1 VARET
6 WVTRGCGR
14 NIITGTGTAERAAGH
29 ARFLAERCMSEAR
42 QTRHCRHCWGKCD
55 GYCLLDDGTCIH
67 GWNGKHPRH
76 FTWRAMLTRRLWVRV
91 LWGEY
96 GKR

>member
-1 VARET
+1 
-6 WVTRGCGR
+6 
-14 NIITGTGTAERAAGH
+14 
-29 ARFLAERCMSEAR
+29 MPEAR
-42 QTRHCRHCWGKCD
+42 QPRHCRHCLGDCS

-67 GWNGKHPRH
+67 GWNGKRPRH
-76 FTWRAMLTRRLWVRV
+76 FTVRAILTRRLWVRV

>member
-1 VARET
+1 
-6 WVTRGCGR
+6 VTGGSGR
-14 NIITGTGTAERAAGH
+14 NIITVTGTAERAAGH
-29 ARFLAERCMSEAR
+29 ARFLAGRWMSEAR
-42 QTRHCRHCWGKCD
+42 QARHCRHCWGKCD
-55 GYCLLDDGTCIH
+55 GYCLLADGTCIH
-67 GWNGKHPRH
+67 GWNGKRPRH